1 MSSRKIKPAPPPRRD
16 SFEMKAWPFSV
27 KGEGWGLPVAV
38 LSLVVIV
45 AMMTVGVGKVAD
57 ALSNITV
64 HVVQE
69 PAAPPEKPPPGKPTG

>member
-1 MSSRKIKPAPPPRRD
+1 MSSRKIKPAAVPRRD
-16 SFEMKAWPFSV
+16 TFEMKAWPLSV

-38 LSLVVIV
+38 LSLIVIV
-45 AMMTVGVGKVAD
+45 AMMSAGVAKLAD

-69 PAAPPEKPPPGKPTG
+69 PAAPPEKPPPDKPSR

>member
-1 MSSRKIKPAPPPRRD
+1 
-16 SFEMKAWPFSV
+16 MKAWPLSV

-38 LSLVVIV
+38 LSLIVVV
-45 AMMTVGVGKVAD
+45 AMITAGLGKVVD

-69 PAAPPEKPPPGKPTG
+69 SVSPLEKPPPGEATG

>member
-1 MSSRKIKPAPPPRRD
+1 MPSRKIKLATVPRRD
-16 SFEMKAWPFSV
+16 TFEMKAWPFSV

-38 LSLVVIV
+38 LSLIVIV
-45 AMMTVGVGKVAD
+45 AMMTAGVTKVAD

-69 PAAPPEKPPPGKPTG
+69 TAAPPEKPPPVG

>member
-1 MSSRKIKPAPPPRRD
+1 MPSRKIRPTTPPRRD
-16 SFEMKAWPFSV
+16 TFEMKAWPFSV

-38 LSLVVIV
+38 LSLLVIV
-45 AMMTVGVGKVAD
+45 TIMTAGIAKVAD

-69 PAAPPEKPPPGKPTG
+69 AAPPPEKPPPVG